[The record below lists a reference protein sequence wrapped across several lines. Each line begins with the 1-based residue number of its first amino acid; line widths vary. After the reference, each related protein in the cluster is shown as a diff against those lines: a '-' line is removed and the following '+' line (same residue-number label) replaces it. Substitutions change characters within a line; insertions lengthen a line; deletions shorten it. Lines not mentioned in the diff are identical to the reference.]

1 MPGSGTKQDTMTS
14 DQPTARLL
22 DLSRLVS
29 RAGRVLTGVD
39 RVERAY
45 LDAFLAS
52 NVPVWGLIR
61 SPLGFLLLDEAGLR
75 EMADRFDGKT
85 PWGKTSRLMNV
96 FSKLGVEHR
105 RAVSDARALATA
117 RCTRSRLGKMLAKH
131 LPADTAYVNTGH
143 SNFNDYVT
151 SGIRALK
158 RSTIA
163 VFVHDTIP
171 LDHPEYQR
179 PETVAS
185 FRLFLQRVS
194 THADVVI
201 YNSKVTR
208 DDTQRHFESFGRV
221 PKGLVAHLGVETPKP
236 NATTLPKGQPPE
248 QPYFVCV
255 STLEPRKNHSFLLR
269 LWERIEKQTPP
280 QDMPELLLV
289 GSRGWMNEEFFFHFD
304 NSRLKGQFVH
314 ELGGLDDSA
323 VAALLENA
331 AGVLFPSL
339 VEGYGLPVMEAAALG
354 VPVICPELPVYR
366 EVLGDIPVY
375 ASINDSYLWV
385 RRIMALAESKKA
397 GRKARHEP
405 FKAPTWSEHFNIVL
419 SET

>member
-1 MPGSGTKQDTMTS
+1 MPGSGTKLDIMKS

-22 DLSRLVS
+22 DLTRLVS

-52 NVPVWGLIR
+52 EVPVWGLIR

-75 EMADRFDGKT
+75 ELADKIDGKSD
-85 PWGKTSRLMNV
+85 WGRTSRLMNV
-96 FSKLGVEHR
+96 FSKLAIEHR
-105 RAVSDARALATA
+105 RALSDARSLTIA
-117 RCTRSRLGKMLAKH
+117 RCTRHRLGRMLAKH
-131 LPADTAYVNTGH
+131 LPPKTAYVNTGH
-143 SNFNDYVT
+143 SNFNDYVAT
-151 SGIRALK
+151 GIRALK
-158 RSTIA
+158 GSMIA

-171 LDHPEYQR
+171 LDHPEFQR

-185 FRLFLQRVS
+185 FGLFLKRVS
-194 THADVVI
+194 THADLVI
-201 YNSKVTR
+201 YNSRVTQG
-208 DDTQRHFESFGRV
+208 DTERHFGSYGRV
-221 PKGLVAHLGVETPKP
+221 PRGIVAHLGVET
-236 NATTLPKGQPPE
+236 AAADASTLSKGMPPE
-248 QPYFVCV
+248 RPYFVCV
-255 STLEPRKNHSFLLR
+255 GTLEPRKNHSFLLR
-269 LWERIEKQTPP
+269 LWERLEKQTPP
-280 QDMPELLLV
+280 QDLPELLFV

-314 ELGGLDDSA
+314 ELGGLSDQA

-331 AGVLFPSL
+331 SGVLFPSL
-339 VEGYGLPVMEAAALG
+339 VEGYGLPVIEAAALG
-354 VPVICPELPVYR
+354 VPVICPELPVYK

-375 ASINDSYLWV
+375 ASINDSYLWI

-397 GRKARHEP
+397 GREARREP
-405 FKAPTWSEHFNIVL
+405 FKAPTWIEHFNIVL